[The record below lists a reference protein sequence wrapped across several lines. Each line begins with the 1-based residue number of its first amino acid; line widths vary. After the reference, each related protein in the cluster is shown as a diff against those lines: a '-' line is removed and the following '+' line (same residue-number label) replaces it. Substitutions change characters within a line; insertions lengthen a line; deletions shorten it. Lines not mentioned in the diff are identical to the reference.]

1 MTPDAWLAQFMA
13 RERLPASYAAVVA
26 EVAVPLAGRIAAA
39 ARSGGI
45 VVGICGP
52 QASGKSTLTA
62 VLARLLE
69 RRGLKAAAIS
79 LDDLYLTRA
88 ERQELSR
95 RVHPLLAV
103 RGVPGTHDV
112 ALGVEMLRALR
123 TPGTHERPVFEK
135 ARDDRRDRGAP
146 FEGPADVVLF
156 EGWCVGARAQPA
168 EALAAPVNALEAAQD
183 ADGAWRRFVNAAL
196 AGPYQQLFGS
206 LDLLVLLQ
214 APSFEVVLGW
224 RIEQERKLRE
234 RLAREGEGAG
244 RAMSDE
250 EVAAFIAHYERLTG
264 WILAEMPARADV
276 VVALDKARRPTLRA

>member
-1 MTPDAWLAQFMA
+1 MTTEPWLAQFMA
-13 RERLPASYAAVVA
+13 EERLPASYEAVVR
-26 EVAVPLAGRIAAA
+26 EVAVPLVERIATA
-39 ARSGGI
+39 ARAGGI

-69 RRGLKAAAIS
+69 RRGLKTAPLS

-88 ERQELSR
+88 ERRELAA

-112 ALGVEMLRALR
+112 GLGVEMLAALR

-135 ARDDRRDRGAP
+135 AHDDRRARGAP

-156 EGWCVGARAQPA
+156 EGWCVGARAQPDA
-168 EALAAPVNALEAAQD
+168 ALATPVNALEAQRD
-183 ADGAWRRFVNAAL
+183 ADGAWRGFVNAAL
-196 AGPYQQLFGS
+196 AGPYQQLFGA
-206 LDLLVLLQ
+206 LDLLVLLR

-234 RLAREGEGAG
+234 RLAREGADAS
-244 RAMSDE
+244 RAMSDG
-250 EVAAFIAHYERLTG
+250 EVEAFIAHYERLTR

-276 VVALDKARRPTLRA
+276 VVALDADRRATLRA

>member
-1 MTPDAWLAQFMA
+1 MTPEPWLTQFMA
-13 RERLPASYAAVVA
+13 QERLPDSYGTVVRD
-26 EVAVPLAGRIAAA
+26 VALPLAERIAAA
-39 ARSGGI
+39 ARPGGI

-88 ERQELSR
+88 ERQDLAG

-112 ALGVEMLRALR
+112 ALGLEMLAALR
-123 TPGTHERPVFEK
+123 RPGTHERPVFDK
-135 ARDDRRDRGAP
+135 ARDDRREHGAP

-156 EGWCVGARAQPA
+156 EGWCVGALAQPA
-168 EALAAPVNALEAAQD
+168 ELLDEPVNALEAQQD

>member
-1 MTPDAWLAQFMA
+1 MTPEPWLTQFMA
-13 RERLPASYAAVVA
+13 QERLPDSYGTVVRD
-26 EVAVPLAGRIAAA
+26 VALPLAERIAAA

-112 ALGVEMLRALR
+112 SLGVEMLRALR

>member
-1 MTPDAWLAQFMA
+1 MTPEPWLTQFMA
-13 RERLPASYAAVVA
+13 QERLPASYEAMVRD
-26 EVAVPLAGRIAAA
+26 VAVPLADRVAAA
-39 ARSGGI
+39 ARPGGI
-45 VVGICGP
+45 VVGVCGP

-69 RRGLKAAAIS
+69 QRGLKTAAIS

-88 ERQELSR
+88 ERQELAGQ
-95 RVHPLLAV
+95 VHPLLAV

-123 TPGTHERPVFEK
+123 TPGNHERPVFEK
-135 ARDDRRDRGAP
+135 ARDDRREHGAP

-168 EALAAPVNALEAAQD
+168 EALAAPVNALEAQQD

-196 AGPYQQLFGS
+196 AGPYQRLFGS

-234 RLAREGEGAG
+234 RLAREGADAG
-244 RAMSDE
+244 RAMSDQ
-250 EVAAFIAHYERLTG
+250 EVAAFIAHYERLTD
-264 WILAEMPARADV
+264 WILAEMPSRADV
-276 VVALDKARRPTLRA
+276 VVALDEARRPTLRT